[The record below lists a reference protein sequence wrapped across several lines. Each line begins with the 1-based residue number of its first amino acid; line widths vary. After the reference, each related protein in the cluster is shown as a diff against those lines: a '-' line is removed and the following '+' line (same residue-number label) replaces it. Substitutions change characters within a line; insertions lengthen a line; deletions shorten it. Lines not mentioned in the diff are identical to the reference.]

1 MLMLCGCSVVSAFA
15 QSMDSLFVHI
25 PNEVLPMLVRN
36 TRLDMLD
43 LYNCGMKAEVE
54 NDFGG
59 RACLLQKD
67 SVHLLVQTSNV
78 SRLELRVLP
87 SDGDTLLGCVRTV
100 ETPAAY
106 SQVQFFTRNWKPV
119 RSPLSDEVAFSA
131 CWKPAEDF
139 SDDRKEELRRA
150 LLPARYLVSW
160 QQSAE
165 GQPVLCYEVSV
176 TVLMSKDAEDARRC
190 LKPAK
195 WVWQKKKLVRL
206 ED

>member
-1 MLMLCGCSVVSAFA
+1 MLMLCGCSVVSASA

-139 SDDRKEELRRA
+139 SDESLSRVVYTFIFLWLGACFAGSRRWGCGAGVFYILLKDLRSLRRG
-150 LLPARYLVSW
+150 L
-160 QQSAE
+160 
-165 GQPVLCYEVSV
+165 
-176 TVLMSKDAEDARRC
+176 
-190 LKPAK
+190 
-195 WVWQKKKLVRL
+195 
-206 ED
+206 